1 MRILIDTH
9 ILIWYFD
16 GNDKLPSRFRYQLD
30 NAQNSIFVSIASIW
44 EIAIKINLGKLK
56 VTKSLTE
63 IQSYLIKREFELL
76 EVKLTHLNTL
86 STLPLHHKDPFD
98 RLLIAQA
105 ISENLTLISADQH
118 FQAYSINLLP

>member
-16 GNDKLPSRFRYQLD
+16 GNDKLPDRYKYQLD
-30 NAQNSIFVSIASIW
+30 NTENSIFVSIVSIW
-44 EIAIKINLGKLK
+44 EIAIKINLGKLE

-63 IQSYLIKREFELL
+63 IQSYLIKRNFKLL
-76 EVKLTHLNTL
+76 EVKFTHLNTL
-86 STLPLHHKDPFD
+86 LTLPLHHKDPFD

-105 ISENLTLISADQH
+105 ITENLTLISADQH
-118 FQAYSINLLP
+118 FQAYAVNLLQ